1 MKIKLLTIS
10 SITKKIIMAILGLF
24 LIVFLLVHLGINLFI
39 LPICENHAEMFT
51 TAAHFMGTNWV
62 VKVFEIILVAAF
74 LVHICYGILLSL
86 QNWIA
91 RGKFRYKTK
100 NKTKTSFMSKYIIY
114 TGLLIFLFL
123 ALHFY
128 NFFLIK
134 FGLVSAPAAS
144 NIAMPQ
150 EEHFYELAVW
160 FFTNETLF
168 SIIYILAFIVLGIH
182 LNHAFQAAF
191 QTLGLN
197 HSKYTP
203 VIKIVGK
210 IYSIVVPLGF
220 IIIPLYYMI
229 FA

>member
-1 MKIKLLTIS
+1 MKIRLLIIS

-24 LIVFLLVHLGINLFI
+24 LIAFLLVHLGINLFI

-51 TAAHFMGTNWV
+51 DAAHFMGTNWI
-62 VKVFEIILVAAF
+62 VKVFEVVLIAVF
-74 LVHICYGILLSL
+74 LVHITYGILLSL

-91 RGKFRYKTK
+91 RGKFRYKTR
-100 NKTKTSFMSKYIIY
+100 NKTKTSFMSKYVIY
-114 TGLLIFLFL
+114 TGLLILLFL

-134 FGLVSAPAAS
+134 FGLVSAPAAA
-144 NIAMPQ
+144 NIAIPQ
-150 EEHFYELAVW
+150 EEHFYNLAVW
-160 FFTNETLF
+160 FFTNEIFF
-168 SIIYILAFIVLGIH
+168 SIIYIIAFIVLGLH

-203 VIKIVGK
+203 AIKIIGTV
-210 IYSIVVPLGF
+210 YSIIVPLGF
-220 IIIPLYYMI
+220 IIIPVYFMI

>member
-1 MKIKLLTIS
+1 MKIQVLTIS

-39 LPICENHAEMFT
+39 LPICENHSEMYT
-51 TAAHFMGTNWV
+51 TAAHFMGTNWI
-62 VKVFEIILVAAF
+62 VKVFEIVLITAF
-74 LVHICYGILLSL
+74 LIHIIYGVLLSL

-91 RGKFRYKTK
+91 RGKHRYKTR
-100 NKTKTSFMSKYIIY
+100 NKSTTSFMSKYVIY

-123 ALHFY
+123 VLHFY

-160 FFTNETLF
+160 FFTNEIFF
-168 SIIYILAFIVLGIH
+168 SIIYIIAFIVLGFH

-203 VIKIVGK
+203 AIKIIGTV
-210 IYSIVVPLGF
+210 YSIVVPLGF
-220 IIIPLYYMI
+220 ITIPVYFMI